1 LSRHFSDNCGKN
13 NFLFFPFVVKAFHR
27 QPEPG
32 LLLIRR
38 ETSKQQPQSSNPPN
52 QTAQARKNRRKKGSN
67 AQKSYAIF
75 SLLFGFGSLVNTFS
89 RRLINEISASPLTTT
104 RSPSPKLPPIPR
116 SPKERNKRQA
126 VARRKK
132 HMRYKRKREFSEK
145 ETSSKQVLS
154 IEWPRKWLKNH

>member
-1 LSRHFSDNCGKN
+1 VVKTIF
-13 NFLFFPFVVKAFHR
+13 FFPFCDKLFMDSRSQGFCLYDAKHR
-27 QPEPG
+27 SATPV
-32 LLLIRR
+32 
-38 ETSKQQPQSSNPPN
+38 QSPN

-132 HMRYKRKREFSEK
+132 HMRNKRKREFSEK

-154 IEWPRKWLKNH
+154 IEWLRKWLKNH